1 MKKAICLTLA
11 LMLTLSLFSC
21 KNEQSSGEIDTI
33 ISNSGTA
40 NDAYNASIIE
50 GDTSTDEYFRV
61 DTQYYPD
68 RPLSPDGN
76 PHIDEP
82 YSPEQDKP
90 PSKDEVIKFF
100 KQKIPGCTVV
110 RDPQYEYQYIVTNT
124 NINPADYREP
134 YFEYN
139 ETNDVGSPE
148 SIEHWFTGYNL
159 EQYITAKAKTTGKFK
174 QEVTYVVTSLPN
186 VSALC
191 YVTYTEFE
199 IIEPYYGDIE
209 SGQKITVSDS
219 FAVVYENNKLKMK
232 NTNETNKFITYGGEY
247 LLNAVKEPDGR
258 YLNAS
263 TLETL
268 PLDIEF
274 KPYSNDMPGH
284 NYSLYKR
291 FIIDKN
297 IALDRAAE
305 TKKLEQLNKNRNLE
319 KAQLTDEQYNG
330 HVPLTEKQQQ
340 IINDC
345 KLTTEQQALLERM
358 INKYGEK

>member
-11 LMLTLSLFSC
+11 LMLPLSLFSC
-21 KNEQSSGEIDTI
+21 KTEQSLGESDTI
-33 ISNSGTA
+33 ISSSGTA

-50 GDTSTDEYFRV
+50 GDSSTDEYFRV

-82 YSPEQDKP
+82 YEPEQDKP

-110 RDPQYEYQYIVTNT
+110 QDPQYEYEYKVTNT

-139 ETNDVGSPE
+139 ENNDVGSPE

-159 EQYITAKAKTTGKFK
+159 ETEVIAKAKTTGNYK
-174 QEVTYVVTSLPN
+174 QEVTYAVLGFPKVEVLSYTT
-186 VSALC
+186 
-191 YVTYTEFE
+191 YVEFE
-199 IIEPYYGDIE
+199 ITEPFYGDIE
-209 SGQKITVSDS
+209 SGQKITYTDS
-219 FAVVYENNKLKMK
+219 FAVVYDNNKLKIAK
-232 NTNETNKFITYGGEY
+232 TNESNPFIIYGGEY
-247 LLNAVKEPDGR
+247 LLNASRQPDGT
-258 YLNAS
+258 YSSVTA
-263 TLETL
+263 LETL
-268 PLDIEF
+268 PLEIEF

-345 KLTTEQQALLERM
+345 KLSTEQQALLERM